1 MFIFKILLLSIC
13 HSFYTI
19 YFKLINDKTQPTSTI
34 LIIDPYSHTHPYIN
48 VALNVYLINQI
59 LEQYLNLLFF
69 PWITNFIMES
79 YNNMI
84 IIYIHVTNPV
94 YFLIINLY
102 KVYYIYSIMKH
113 SIYGC
118 GQWSPPSATSEAK
131 GEWEVGADKRPIG
144 CSN

>member
-1 MFIFKILLLSIC
+1 
-13 HSFYTI
+13 
-19 YFKLINDKTQPTSTI
+19 
-34 LIIDPYSHTHPYIN
+34 
-48 VALNVYLINQI
+48 
-59 LEQYLNLLFF
+59 
-69 PWITNFIMES
+69 MES